1 MKKLRSAKAVA
12 LVVALGRSESPVVV
26 HHYLLSLCD
35 HRSPRTSPA
44 RRVAARRV
52 HLAGHFAGA
61 TPHPRPGRTKL
72 FHLRRAGPDC
82 GSCERSRPVHSDAA
96 TEAGPGPGPRPGE
109 ALCGCHSG
117 PGPREARP
125 LAADRAA
132 SVNEATGCC
141 GPPRRRVK
149 SETGSG
155 PARWEKAR
163 AAVTVSELSLV
174 VPPAVPCGRRSLT
187 PAFIR
192 PSQAQFTHRDCGP
205 GRS

>member
-72 FHLRRAGPDC
+72 FHLRRTGPDC
-82 GSCERSRPVHSDAA
+82 GSCERSRPVHSDGDGSR
-96 TEAGPGPGPRPGE
+96 AG
-109 ALCGCHSG
+109 
-117 PGPREARP
+117 
-125 LAADRAA
+125 
-132 SVNEATGCC
+132 
-141 GPPRRRVK
+141 
-149 SETGSG
+149 
-155 PARWEKAR
+155 AR
-163 AAVTVSELSLV
+163 AAARRGPVRLPLRPGAARSPAAGCRPGSERERSDWMLR
-174 VPPAVPCGRRSLT
+174 PAAAESEVRDWERPGPLGESPSRS
-187 PAFIR
+187 
-192 PSQAQFTHRDCGP
+192 HGE
-205 GRS
+205 

>member
-109 ALCGCHSG
+109 ALCGCDSG

-125 LAADRAA
+125 LAAARAA
-132 SVNEATGCC
+132 ASLNEATGCC
-141 GPPRRRVK
+141 GPVPAAAAE
-149 SETGSG
+149 SEVRDWKRPG
-155 PARWEKAR
+155 PQARQREPQSR
-163 AAVTVSELSLV
+163 
-174 VPPAVPCGRRSLT
+174 
-187 PAFIR
+187 
-192 PSQAQFTHRDCGP
+192 
-205 GRS
+205 